1 MALTSDLISK
11 FVEVTRD
18 TENVKKETI
27 VYGTIFKQA
36 GSTFVQLDGSD
47 LLTPVTSTTVI
58 KDGDRVTVMIKNH
71 TAVVTGNIT
80 NPSAQDSDVKDVVDK
95 ITEFEIVIADKVSAD
110 ELEVEKGRIDDLVAD
125 NVVIKDELKAS
136 KAEIDEITAD
146 NVVINE
152 KLSANEAEI
161 TKLQTEKID
170 AEFADLRYATIENL
184 DATNADI
191 NNLEATYGE
200 FRDLT
205 TDKFEAT
212 DAAIS
217 NLEAEKLSVTEAD
230 LKYANIDFSNIG
242 QAAMEY
248 FYANSGLIKD
258 VVIGD
263 GTITG
268 NLVGVTIS
276 GDLIEG
282 NTIVADKL
290 VIKGSDGLYYK
301 LNTDGMTTEAEQTD
315 YNSLNGQVIKA
326 KSITATKI
334 SVDDL
339 VAFDATI
346 GGFNITEDSI
356 YSGVKSSIDN
366 TTRGI
371 YLDKTGQIAIGDS
384 NNFIKYF
391 KDSDGNYKLS
401 ISAKSI
407 EMSTSSKNL
416 EDTLE
421 ELKDNVSTVLRIESS
436 RGTVFK
442 NNEVSTVLSAVIY
455 RGSKRITDMIALRQE
470 MGLSARLE
478 WSWQRMDEDTFGT
491 IVSTDERIGNE
502 GFTFTLSPEDVD
514 TKITFMCQL
523 ITD

>member
-27 VYGTIFKQA
+27 MYGTIFKQA

-356 YSGVKSSIDN
+356 YSGVKSSVDN
-366 TTRGI
+366 ATRGI

-421 ELKDNVSTVLRIESS
+421 ELRDEVSTVLRIESS

>member
-110 ELEVEKGRIDDLVAD
+110 ELEVERGRIDDLVTD

-136 KAEIDEITAD
+136 KAEIDDITAD
-146 NVVINE
+146 NLEINE

-205 TDKFEAT
+205 TDKFKAN

-217 NLEAEKLSVTEAD
+217 KLETEKLSATDAD

-334 SVDDL
+334 SVNDL